1 MAGSDGRVRR
11 LAIVSP
17 YPALR
22 AGLRALLAG
31 EGFEVAAEGSTLAGL
46 AEDGRLDGV
55 DVVVLDLPAGGID
68 AVLDGAAEL
77 PAFRPLVL
85 GPVGE
90 AERLFGAFAGR
101 AWGYV
106 PREASASVLA
116 GAARAVSDGLIA
128 TEPTLAAA
136 LAASRPALRAVDAEG
151 GEELTARE
159 REVLSLV
166 AAGLANKQIA
176 QRLKISEHTVKF
188 HVAAI
193 LAKLGAQSRTEA
205 GYVAARRGLIAL

>member
-1 MAGSDGRVRR
+1 MVVTSA
-11 LAIVSP
+11 

-22 AGLRALLAG
+22 AGLRALL
-31 EGFEVAAEGSTLAGL
+31 VAEGLAVIEEAGSVEALLVAGALGTADAVIVAPALGDIELLLERAGDLAGL
-46 AEDGRLDGV
+46 
-55 DVVVLDLPAGGID
+55 
-68 AVLDGAAEL
+68 
-77 PAFRPLVL
+77 RPVVL
-85 GPVGE
+85 GPV
-90 AERLFGAFAGR
+90 AQPERLSAAMAGR

-106 PREASASVLA
+106 ARDAEPGRLA
-116 GAARAVSDGLIA
+116 GAARAVAEGLVA
-128 TEPTLAAA
+128 VDPA
-136 LAASRPALRAVDAEG
+136 LAPSLTAAPRSIQDDSGA
-151 GEELTARE
+151 EELTARE
-159 REVLSLV
+159 REVLTLV

>member
-1 MAGSDGRVRR
+1 MSRVT
-11 LAIVSP
+11 IVSA

-31 EGFEVAAEGSTLAGL
+31 EGLTVAGEADSLEGLISSGEGAAT
-46 AEDGRLDGV
+46 ET
-55 DVVVLDLPAGGID
+55 VVLDAAPAD
-68 AVLDGAAEL
+68 VDTLVERAADL
-77 PAFRPLVL
+77 RSLRPLVL
-85 GPVGE
+85 GPV
-90 AERLFGAFAGR
+90 AQADRLGDAMAGR

-106 PREASASVLA
+106 PRDASAALLA
-116 GAARAVSDGLIA
+116 GAARAV
-128 TEPTLAAA
+128 
-136 LAASRPALRAVDAEG
+136 AEG
-151 GEELTARE
+151 LQAIEPSLAPSLTAARLRTGDDDGSVELLTARE
-159 REVLSLV
+159 REVLTLV